1 MPQMLELVNVRAIS
15 LIRRSDR
22 SVLVTISLASELEP
36 VRLVL
41 KAFKGQGREHIAI
54 AQLHPDP
61 LQELP
66 K

>member
-1 MPQMLELVNVRAIS
+1 MPQAFELVNVRAIS
-15 LIRRSDR
+15 LIRRRDR
-22 SVLVTISLASELEP
+22 SVLVTISIANQFDP

-61 LQELP
+61 LLELP